1 MDPNTYVHVWQCD
14 GLFQVTRSPREEIWM
29 RLEEEKILRSGDSP
43 EIEEQGIVGAGKI
56 SFPYLLNFQKET
68 T

>member
-1 MDPNTYVHVWQCD
+1 MAMWWYISGNKKPEGGDLDAP
-14 GLFQVTRSPREEIWM
+14 G
-29 RLEEEKILRSGDSP
+29 EEKILRSGDSP